1 MFGTS
6 GVEGLRGEGVVMVGN
21 VDDVGPVTVVI
32 SGIGEEEGVVVGTV
46 GIAVVELEEKVV
58 GDVVVVVGDVV
69 VVVGSCVRISIS
81 VSGLSLSTFR
91 HQIV

>member
-6 GVEGLRGEGVVMVGN
+6 GVEGLRGEGLRGEGVVMVGN
-21 VDDVGPVTVVI
+21 VDVGSVTVVI
-32 SGIGEEEGVVVGTV
+32 SGIREEEGVVVGTV
-46 GIAVVELEEKVV
+46 GVAVVELEEKVV
-58 GDVVVVVGDVV
+58 GAVV